1 MAALVLYHRHCIDG
15 FAAAFTWWKKFGDT
29 DVVYRNYQS
38 GEQISSEGFDEFVF
52 LDVSP
57 KARDVRNLLKAGKQI
72 IIIDHHSMA
81 KETYNRLYESEHR
94 ELRYYMFD
102 ENRSAA
108 PMVAEYLGFKDEGL
122 LKFLSYIEDRD
133 LSRFNLENTREVSI
147 AISNYPKDFKQ
158 WDKLVEN
165 WSESYRDLLNAG
177 QTLVNYQD
185 SIVKIIVKKD
195 HIVWFKHDEATEIP
209 LINSNLYQSEIG
221 HLLCKL
227 LGVKIAGCF
236 AVRGNMVN
244 VHVRGDNADG
254 FAWNYK
260 GNGNYR
266 YAGFMIPLKDFYE
279 KLKK

>member
-1 MAALVLYHRHCIDG
+1 MSTLVLYHRHCIDG
-15 FAAAFTWWKKFGDT
+15 FASAFVWWKKHGDSEH
-29 DVVYRNYQS
+29 VYRNYQS
-38 GEQISSEGFDEFVF
+38 GETINAEGFDRFVF

-57 KARDVRNLLKAGKQI
+57 KARDVRNILKTKKKI

-81 KETYNRLYESEHR
+81 KETLNRLYEQERGELEHV
-94 ELRYYMFD
+94 MFD

-108 PMVAEYLGFKDEGL
+108 PMVAEYLGFTDENL
-122 LKFLSYIEDRD
+122 LRFLSYIEDRD

-147 AISNYPKDFKQ
+147 AISNHPKEFKK
-158 WDKLVEN
+158 WDELIVN
-165 WSESYRDLLNAG
+165 WAESYRDLLNAG

-195 HIVWFKHDEATEIP
+195 HIVWFKHDDETEVP

-227 LGVKIAGCF
+227 LNVKLAGCF
-236 AVRGNMVN
+236 AIRGNMVN
-244 VHVRGDNADG
+244 IHVRGDNADG